1 MKTLNQICFWV
12 LCMVMVAC
20 SPTRT
25 ANKGHKAFENLA
37 YSKAIEKYQK
47 AIEKGAGDDLV
58 RKRLGDSY
66 RLTNEMAMAEKIYSQ
81 VVKKDHEPEYQLYYG
96 QALMA
101 MGKYDEA
108 LVHLN
113 NFKDLRPDDDRA
125 DNLASS
131 CERILEMSQNRGF
144 YKIVPTNVNTEHA
157 DFGPSFYQDRVIFSS
172 ARNRNRFTFSWNK
185 TNFLDLFEAKYRGSA
200 KLGEVDGLGSNINS
214 RFHEAITTYT
224 PDGKTMYFTRNNYH
238 RGKVGFS
245 GEKVIKLKIYEAQ
258 LKGKKWKKT
267 AEFPY
272 NSKEY
277 SVGHPSLTKLGD
289 RMYFASD
296 MPGGHGGVDIYYTDR
311 KGNSWSK
318 PVNLG
323 AEINT
328 EGDEMFPWMSP
339 EGDLYFA
346 SNGLPGL
353 GGLDLYIA
361 NGKSGD
367 ALGSPVNLGV
377 PLNSSG
383 DDFQLIVDE
392 EKGMGFF
399 TSNRA
404 GGKGDDDI
412 YAFRKNQVFE
422 ALVID
427 SLTRQPIEGVK
438 AEIMDIRSNVTTAY
452 SEGTGHFTSGIPR
465 NQNFLITLTKDGY
478 QIRKRK
484 TTAKQVANEFP
495 LVYEMVKTEECDP
508 IDITLNGKVLEGQNL
523 VPGATV
529 KIQVKDFVV
538 TTDENGELS
547 VPLPPGFD
555 FVVSLDEPGAENP
568 KDIELTTKGIDET
581 TEIPVEL
588 EFEKKGP
595 EAPFFIIYYNYDKH
609 NIRPYDARPELD
621 RVYNYMARKPE
632 IKVRLSSHT
641 DSRASHAYN
650 VTLSKNR
657 ATEAFE
663 YLVSRGINKDRLKFE
678 WHSEDDLVNGCRD
691 GVKCTEE
698 EHQLNRRTEF
708 YLDK

>member
-1 MKTLNQICFWV
+1 MKTLNQIFFWTLCLV
-12 LCMVMVAC
+12 LVAC

-25 ANKGHKAFENLA
+25 AKQGHKAFENLS
-37 YSKAIEKYQK
+37 YFKAIEKYQK
-47 AIEKGAGDDLV
+47 AIEKGAGDDFI
-58 RKRLGDSY
+58 RQRLGDSY
-66 RLTNEMAMAEKIYSQ
+66 RLTNDMAMAEKIYMQ
-81 VVKKDHEPEYQLYYG
+81 VVKRDHEPEYQLYYG
-96 QALMA
+96 QSLMS
-101 MGKYDEA
+101 MGKYDKA

-125 DNLASS
+125 DNLASA
-131 CERILEMSQNRGF
+131 CERILEMTQNHGL
-144 YKIVPTNVNTEHA
+144 YDIVRTNVNTEHA

-172 ARNRNRFTFSWNK
+172 ARTRKRTLFSWNR

-200 KLGEVDGLGSNINS
+200 NLGEVNDLGSNINS

-224 PDGKTMYFTRNNYH
+224 PDGETMYFTRNNFH
-238 RGKVGFS
+238 KGKVGFS
-245 GEKVIKLKIYEAQ
+245 QEKVIKLKIYEAK

-277 SVGHPSLTKLGD
+277 SVGHPSLTKVGD

-296 MPGGHGGVDIYYTDR
+296 MPGGQGGVDIYYTDR
-311 KGNSWSK
+311 KGDSWGK

-323 AEINT
+323 TEINT
-328 EGDEMFPWMSP
+328 EGDEMFPWVSP
-339 EGDLYFA
+339 EGELYYA

-353 GGLDLYIA
+353 GGLDLFLA
-361 NGKSGD
+361 TGKSGD
-367 ALGSPVNLGV
+367 VMSNPMNLGV

-392 EKGMGFF
+392 ERGMGFF
-399 TSNRA
+399 TSNRS

-412 YAFRKNQVFE
+412 YAFRKNQLFE

-427 SLTRQPIEGVK
+427 SITREPIKGVK
-438 AEIMDIRSNVTTAY
+438 AEITDIRSRVVTAY
-452 SEGTGHFTSGIPR
+452 SEGSGHFQSGIPR
-465 NQNFLITLTKDGY
+465 NQNFLITLTKEGY
-478 QIRKRK
+478 EVRKQK
-484 TTAKQVANEFP
+484 TTAQQVANEFP
-495 LVYEMVKTEECDP
+495 LVYEMVRVENCDP
-508 IDITLNGKVLEGQNL
+508 VAITLNGKVLEGQNL

-529 KIQVKDFVV
+529 KIQVKEFIV

-555 FVVSLDEPGAENP
+555 FVVSLDEPGAINP
-568 KDIELTTKGIDET
+568 KDIELTTKGIDKT

-588 EFEKKGP
+588 AFDKKGD
-595 EAPFFIIYYNYDKH
+595 ESPFFIIYYNYDKH

-621 RVYNYMARKPE
+621 RVYDYMARKPA

-641 DSRASHAYN
+641 DSRASNAYN

-657 ATEAFE
+657 ATEAFD
-663 YLVSRGINKDRLKFE
+663 YLVSRGIEQNRLKFE

-691 GVKCTEE
+691 GVKCSEE
-698 EHQLNRRTEF
+698 DHQLNRRTEF